1 MSREFIKYND
11 RLCRILKENG
21 ERSLIIDC
29 MATRL
34 PVWINNDAFDDLPE
48 TEIIASDVIKGI
60 LSIEEAELNP
70 AQTAVINK
78 RFTMIADILPVI
90 ENKAERAEQIKAAA
104 KRFGVSIVTIRTY
117 LCRYLVSQSRNGLVI
132 FYDGIKEKEDKQSE
146 HRELTKDQKNMRWAL
161 NKYYYNTKKN
171 SLNHAYI
178 NLLKE
183 KYLTEDGALLE
194 EHPSFYQFRYFY
206 RKTRNCQN
214 EIISRYGLNYFKKN
228 ERLCVGDGVRAFA
241 TGIGKGMLDSTI
253 CDLYLVNEAGEVIG
267 RPVLTACVDAYSGLC
282 MGYSLGWE
290 GGVYSLRTLMLCI
303 LADKKE
309 WCKKRGIMLD
319 NSDWSCNL
327 MPAELITD
335 KGSEYKSENFEQLT
349 ELGITI
355 TNLPPFRPELKGPV
369 EKFFDVV
376 QNYFKPYLKGKG
388 VIQPDFMERG
398 AVDYRKQ
405 ASLTIEQFEAILI
418 ECIIFYNAKRI
429 IEDFPYTEEML
440 QQKIK
445 PYSQDI
451 WKFGLTKEE
460 ANVLSVSAKKVIMTL
475 LPRTKAKFTRF
486 GLAVNGLHYR
496 NDDYKKEMLNGGTGV
511 AAYLPEDSNEV
522 FLIENGR
529 YVAFTLIE
537 QRFNN
542 KSLDEVQDIKEQQK
556 SLVMECRKDE
566 IKSKIDLAV
575 KIENL
580 LGIAKKQMGSS
591 NTDNPS
597 LKSIRQNRKKE
608 QERNHFDV
616 LKEAKHV

>member
-1 MSREFIKYND
+1 MNREFIKYNGK
-11 RLCRILKENG
+11 LHRIIKEDG

-29 MATRL
+29 KGTRL
-34 PVWINNDAFDDLPE
+34 PQWTDKKLMESLSE
-48 TEIIASDVIKGI
+48 TEIIDSDVIKGI
-60 LSIEEAELNP
+60 LAIAEAELETSH
-70 AQTAVINK
+70 TAIMNK
-78 RFTMIADILPVI
+78 RFTMIAAILPVI
-90 ENKAERAEQIKAAA
+90 ENKQKRIEQIKAAA
-104 KRFGVSIVTIRTY
+104 KRYGVSIVTIRTY
-117 LCRYLVSQSRNGLVI
+117 LCRYLVSQSKNGLVI
-132 FYDGIKEKEDKQSE
+132 FYDESKEEEAVNEVK
-146 HRELTKDQKNMRWAL
+146 ELTKDQKNMRWAL
-161 NKYYYNTKKN
+161 NKFYYNTKKN
-171 SLNHAYI
+171 SLNYAYI

-183 KYLTEDGALLE
+183 KYLDENGGLLE
-194 EHPSFYQFRYFY
+194 EHPSFYQFRYFF
-206 RKTRNCQN
+206 RKTRDCQN

-241 TGIGKGMLDSTI
+241 NGIGMGMLDSTI

-290 GGVYSLRTLMLCI
+290 GGIYSLRTLMLCI

-309 WCKKRGIMLD
+309 WCKKRGVVIEG
-319 NSDWSCNL
+319 NEWNCSY

-376 QNYFKPYLKGKG
+376 QNYFKPYLKGNG
-388 VIQPDFMERG
+388 VIQPDFRERG
-398 AVDYRKQ
+398 ATDYRKE
-405 ASLTIEQFEAILI
+405 ACLTIEQFEAILI
-418 ECIIFYNAKRI
+418 ECIIFYNSKRI

-440 QQKIK
+440 QQRIK

-451 WKFGLTKEE
+451 WNYGLTKEE
-460 ANVLSVSAKKVIMTL
+460 SNVLEISTEDVMMIL
-475 LPRTKAKFTRF
+475 LPRAKAKFTRF

-496 NDDYKKEMLNGGTGV
+496 NDDYKKEMLNGGTGIV
-511 AAYLPEDSNEV
+511 AYSPEDSGRV
-522 FLIENGR
+522 YLIEDGR
-529 YVAFTLIE
+529 YTVFTLIE
-537 QRFNN
+537 QRFSN

-556 SLVMECRKDE
+556 SLVMECRQDE

-591 NTDNPS
+591 ATDNPS
-597 LKSIRQNRKKE
+597 IKSIRQNRKKE

-616 LKEAKHV
+616 LEEAKHV

>member
-1 MSREFIKYND
+1 MNREFIKYNGK
-11 RLCRILKENG
+11 LHRIIKEDG

-29 MATRL
+29 KGTRL
-34 PVWINNDAFDDLPE
+34 PQWTDKKTMESLSE
-48 TEIIASDVIKGI
+48 TEIIDSDVIKGI
-60 LSIEEAELNP
+60 LAIAEAELEP
-70 AQTAVINK
+70 SQTVMMNK
-78 RFTMIADILPVI
+78 RFTMIAAILPVI
-90 ENKAERAEQIKAAA
+90 ENKQKRAEQMKTAAN
-104 KRFGVSIVTIRTY
+104 RYGVSIVTIRTY
-117 LCRYLVSQSRNGLVI
+117 LCRYLVSQSKNGLVI
-132 FYDGIKEKEDKQSE
+132 FYDESKEEEAVNEVK
-146 HRELTKDQKNMRWAL
+146 ELTKDQKNMRWAL
-161 NKYYYNTKKN
+161 NKFYYNTKKN
-171 SLNHAYI
+171 SLNYAYI

-183 KYLTEDGALLE
+183 KYLDENGELLE
-194 EHPSFYQFRYFY
+194 EHPSFYQFRYFF
-206 RKTRNCQN
+206 RKTRDCQN

-241 TGIGKGMLDSTI
+241 NGIGMGMLDSTI

-290 GGVYSLRTLMLCI
+290 GGIYSLRTLMLCI

-309 WCKKRGIMLD
+309 WCKKRGVVIEG
-319 NSDWSCNL
+319 NEWNCSY

-388 VIQPDFMERG
+388 VIQPDFRERG
-398 AVDYRKQ
+398 ATDYRKE
-405 ASLTIEQFEAILI
+405 ACLTIEQFEAILI
-418 ECIIFYNAKRI
+418 ECIIFYNSKRI

-440 QQKIK
+440 QQRIK

-451 WKFGLTKEE
+451 WNYGLTKEE
-460 ANVLSVSAKKVIMTL
+460 SNVLEIGTEDVMMIL
-475 LPRTKAKFTRF
+475 LPRAKAKFTRF
-486 GLAVNGLHYR
+486 GLSVNGLHYR
-496 NDDYKKEMLNGGTGV
+496 NDDYKKEMLNGGTGIV
-511 AAYLPEDSNEV
+511 AYSPEDSGRV
-522 FLIENGR
+522 YLIEDGR
-529 YVAFTLIE
+529 YTAFTLIE
-537 QRFNN
+537 QRFSN

-556 SLVMECRKDE
+556 SLVMECRQDE

-591 NTDNPS
+591 ATDNPS
-597 LKSIRQNRKKE
+597 IKSIRQNRKKE

-616 LKEAKHV
+616 LEEAKHV

>member
-1 MSREFIKYND
+1 MNREFIKYNGK
-11 RLCRILKENG
+11 LHRIIKEDG

-29 MATRL
+29 KGTRL
-34 PVWINNDAFDDLPE
+34 PQWTDKKFMESLSE
-48 TEIIASDVIKGI
+48 TEIIDSDVIKGI
-60 LSIEEAELNP
+60 LAIAEAELESS
-70 AQTAVINK
+70 QTTVMNK
-78 RFTMIADILPVI
+78 RFTMIAAILPVI
-90 ENKAERAEQIKAAA
+90 ENKQKRSEQMKAAA
-104 KRFGVSIVTIRTY
+104 KRYGVSIVTIRTY
-117 LCRYLVSQSRNGLVI
+117 LCRYLVSQSKNGLVI
-132 FYDGIKEKEDKQSE
+132 FYDESKEEEAVNEVK
-146 HRELTKDQKNMRWAL
+146 ELTKDQKNMRWAL
-161 NKYYYNTKKN
+161 NKFYYNTKKN
-171 SLNHAYI
+171 SLNYAYI

-183 KYLTEDGALLE
+183 KYLDENGGLLE
-194 EHPSFYQFRYFY
+194 EHPSFYQFRYFF
-206 RKTRNCQN
+206 RKTRDCQN

-241 TGIGKGMLDSTI
+241 TGIGMGMLDSTI

-290 GGVYSLRTLMLCI
+290 GGIYSLRTLMICI

-309 WCKKRGIMLD
+309 WCKKRGVVIEG
-319 NSDWSCNL
+319 NEWNCSY

-388 VIQPDFMERG
+388 VIQPDFRERG
-398 AVDYRKQ
+398 ATDYRKE
-405 ASLTIEQFEAILI
+405 ACLTIEQFEAILI
-418 ECIIFYNAKRI
+418 ECIIFYNSKRI

-440 QQKIK
+440 QQRIK

-451 WKFGLTKEE
+451 WNYGLTKEE
-460 ANVLSVSAKKVIMTL
+460 SNVLEIGTEDVMMIL
-475 LPRTKAKFTRF
+475 LPRAKAKFTRF

-496 NDDYKKEMLNGGTGV
+496 NDDYKKEMLNGGTGIV
-511 AAYLPEDSNEV
+511 AYSPEDSGRV
-522 FLIENGR
+522 YLIEDGR
-529 YVAFTLIE
+529 YTAFTLIE
-537 QRFNN
+537 QRFSN

-556 SLVMECRKDE
+556 SLVMECRQDE

-591 NTDNPS
+591 ATDNPS
-597 LKSIRQNRKKE
+597 IKSIRQNRKKE

-616 LKEAKHV
+616 LEEAKHV

>member
-1 MSREFIKYND
+1 MNREFIKYNGK
-11 RLCRILKENG
+11 LHRIIKEDG

-29 MATRL
+29 KGTRL
-34 PVWINNDAFDDLPE
+34 PQWTDKKTMESLSE
-48 TEIIASDVIKGI
+48 TEIIDSDVIKGI
-60 LSIEEAELNP
+60 LDIAEAELEP
-70 AQTAVINK
+70 SQTTVINK
-78 RFTMIADILPVI
+78 RFTMIAAILPVI
-90 ENKAERAEQIKAAA
+90 ENKAERIEHIKEAA
-104 KRFGVSIVTIRTY
+104 KRYGVSIVTIRTY
-117 LCRYLVSQSRNGLVI
+117 LCRYLVSQSKNGLVI
-132 FYDGIKEKEDKQSE
+132 FYDESKEEAVHEVK
-146 HRELTKDQKNMRWAL
+146 ELTKDQKNMRWAL
-161 NKYYYNTKKN
+161 NKFYYNTKKN

-183 KYLTEDGALLE
+183 KYLDENGVLLE
-194 EHPSFYQFRYFY
+194 EHPSFYQFRYFF
-206 RKTRNCQN
+206 RKTRDCQN

-241 TGIGKGMLDSTI
+241 TGIGMGMLDSTI

-290 GGVYSLRTLMLCI
+290 GGIYSLRTLMLCI

-309 WCKKRGIMLD
+309 WCKKRGVAIEG
-319 NSDWSCNL
+319 NEWNCSY

-388 VIQPDFMERG
+388 VIQPDFRERG
-398 AVDYRKQ
+398 ATDYRKE
-405 ASLTIEQFEAILI
+405 ACLTIEQFEAILI
-418 ECIIFYNAKRI
+418 ECIIFYNSKRI

-440 QQKIK
+440 QQRIK

-451 WKFGLTKEE
+451 WNYGLTKEE
-460 ANVLSVSAKKVIMTL
+460 SNVLEIGTEDVMMIL
-475 LPRTKAKFTRF
+475 LPRVKAKFTRF

-496 NDDYKKEMLNGGTGV
+496 NDDYKKEMLNGGTGIV
-511 AAYLPEDSNEV
+511 AYSPEDSGRV
-522 FLIENGR
+522 YLIDDGR
-529 YVAFTLIE
+529 YTAFTLIE
-537 QRFNN
+537 QRFSN

-556 SLVMECRKDE
+556 SLVMECREDE

-591 NTDNPS
+591 ATDNPS
-597 LKSIRQNRKKE
+597 IKSIRQNRKKE

-616 LKEAKHV
+616 LEEAKHV

>member
-1 MSREFIKYND
+1 MSREFIKYNGK
-11 RLCRILKENG
+11 LHRIIKEDG

-29 MATRL
+29 KGTRL
-34 PVWINNDAFDDLPE
+34 PQWTDKKLMESLSE
-48 TEIIASDVIKGI
+48 TEIIDSDVIKGI
-60 LSIEEAELNP
+60 LDIAEAELEP
-70 AQTAVINK
+70 SQTTVINK
-78 RFTMIADILPVI
+78 RFTMIAAILPVI
-90 ENKAERAEQIKAAA
+90 ENKAERIEHIKEAA
-104 KRFGVSIVTIRTY
+104 KRYGVSIVTIRTY
-117 LCRYLVSQSRNGLVI
+117 LCRYLVSQSKNGLVI
-132 FYDGIKEKEDKQSE
+132 FYDESKEEAVHEVK
-146 HRELTKDQKNMRWAL
+146 ELTKDQKNMRWAL
-161 NKYYYNTKKN
+161 NKFYYNTKKN

-183 KYLTEDGALLE
+183 KYLDENGVLLE
-194 EHPSFYQFRYFY
+194 ELPSFYQFRYFF
-206 RKTRNCQN
+206 RKTRDCQN

-241 TGIGKGMLDSTI
+241 TGIGMGMLDSTI

-290 GGVYSLRTLMLCI
+290 GGIYSLRTLMLCI

-309 WCKKRGIMLD
+309 WCMKKGVVIEG
-319 NSDWSCNL
+319 NEWNCSY

-388 VIQPDFMERG
+388 VIQPDFRERG
-398 AVDYRKQ
+398 ATDYRKE
-405 ASLTIEQFEAILI
+405 ACLTIEQFEAILI
-418 ECIIFYNAKRI
+418 ECIIFYNSKRI

-440 QQKIK
+440 QQRIK

-451 WKFGLTKEE
+451 WNYGLTKEE
-460 ANVLSVSAKKVIMTL
+460 SNVLKISTEDVMMIL
-475 LPRTKAKFTRF
+475 LPRAKAKFTRF

-496 NDDYKKEMLNGGTGV
+496 NDDYKKEMLNGGTGIV
-511 AAYLPEDSNEV
+511 AYSPEDSGRV
-522 FLIENGR
+522 YLIEDGR
-529 YVAFTLIE
+529 YTAFTLIE
-537 QRFNN
+537 RRFSN

-556 SLVMECRKDE
+556 SLVMECREDE

-591 NTDNPS
+591 ATDNPS
-597 LKSIRQNRKKE
+597 IKSIRQNRKKE

-616 LKEAKHV
+616 LEEAKHV

>member
-1 MSREFIKYND
+1 MNREFIKYNGK
-11 RLCRILKENG
+11 LHRIIKEDG

-29 MATRL
+29 KGTRL
-34 PVWINNDAFDDLPE
+34 PQWTDKKTMESLSE
-48 TEIIASDVIKGI
+48 TEIIDSDVIKGI
-60 LSIEEAELNP
+60 LAIAEAELETS
-70 AQTAVINK
+70 QTAIMNK
-78 RFTMIADILPVI
+78 RFTMIAAILPVI
-90 ENKAERAEQIKAAA
+90 ENKAERIEQIKTAA
-104 KRFGVSIVTIRTY
+104 KRYGVSIVTIRTY
-117 LCRYLVSQSRNGLVI
+117 LCRYLVSQSKNGLVI
-132 FYDGIKEKEDKQSE
+132 FYDESKEEAVHEVK
-146 HRELTKDQKNMRWAL
+146 ELTKDQKNMRWAL
-161 NKYYYNTKKN
+161 NKFYYNTKKN

-183 KYLTEDGALLE
+183 KYLDENGVLLE
-194 EHPSFYQFRYFY
+194 EHPSFYQFRYFF
-206 RKTRNCQN
+206 RKTRDCQN

-241 TGIGKGMLDSTI
+241 TGIGMGMLDSTI

-290 GGVYSLRTLMLCI
+290 GGIYSLRTLMLCI

-309 WCKKRGIMLD
+309 WCKRRGVVIEG
-319 NSDWSCNL
+319 NEWNCSY

-388 VIQPDFMERG
+388 VIQPDFRERG
-398 AVDYRKQ
+398 ATDYRKE
-405 ASLTIEQFEAILI
+405 ACLTIEQFEAILI
-418 ECIIFYNAKRI
+418 ECIIFYNSKRI

-440 QQKIK
+440 QQRIK

-451 WKFGLTKEE
+451 WIYGLTKEE
-460 ANVLSVSAKKVIMTL
+460 SNVLEIGTEDVMMIL
-475 LPRTKAKFTRF
+475 LPRVKAKFTRF

-496 NDDYKKEMLNGGTGV
+496 NDDYKKEMLNGGTGIV
-511 AAYLPEDSNEV
+511 AYSPEDSGRV
-522 FLIENGR
+522 YLIEDGR
-529 YVAFTLIE
+529 YTAFTLIE
-537 QRFNN
+537 QRFSN

-556 SLVMECRKDE
+556 SLVMECREDE

-591 NTDNPS
+591 ATDNPS
-597 LKSIRQNRKKE
+597 IKSIRQNRKKE

-616 LKEAKHV
+616 LEEAKHV

>member
-1 MSREFIKYND
+1 MNREFIKYNGK
-11 RLCRILKENG
+11 LHRIIKEDG

-29 MATRL
+29 KGTRL
-34 PVWINNDAFDDLPE
+34 PQWTDKKTMESLSE
-48 TEIIASDVIKGI
+48 TEIIDSDVIKGI
-60 LSIEEAELNP
+60 LAIAEAELETSH
-70 AQTAVINK
+70 TAIMNK
-78 RFTMIADILPVI
+78 RFTMIAAILPVI
-90 ENKAERAEQIKAAA
+90 ENKQKRIEQIKAAA
-104 KRFGVSIVTIRTY
+104 KRYGVSIVTIRTY
-117 LCRYLVSQSRNGLVI
+117 LCRYLVSQSKNGLVI
-132 FYDGIKEKEDKQSE
+132 FYDESKEEEAVNEVK
-146 HRELTKDQKNMRWAL
+146 ELTKDQKNMRWAL
-161 NKYYYNTKKN
+161 NKFYYNTKKN

-183 KYLTEDGALLE
+183 KYLDENGVLLE
-194 EHPSFYQFRYFY
+194 EHPSFYQFRYFF
-206 RKTRNCQN
+206 RKTRDCQN

-241 TGIGKGMLDSTI
+241 TGIGMGMLDSTI

-290 GGVYSLRTLMLCI
+290 GGIYSLRTLMLCI

-309 WCKKRGIMLD
+309 WCMKKGVVID
-319 NSDWSCNL
+319 GNEWNCSYV
-327 MPAELITD
+327 PAELITD

-388 VIQPDFMERG
+388 VIQPDFRERG
-398 AVDYRKQ
+398 ATDYRKE
-405 ASLTIEQFEAILI
+405 ACLTIEQFEAILI
-418 ECIIFYNAKRI
+418 ECIIFYNSKRI

-440 QQKIK
+440 QQRIK

-451 WKFGLTKEE
+451 WNYGLTKEE
-460 ANVLSVSAKKVIMTL
+460 SNVLEIGTEDVMMIL
-475 LPRTKAKFTRF
+475 LPRVRAKFTRF

-496 NDDYKKEMLNGGTGV
+496 NDDYKKEMLNGGTGIV
-511 AAYLPEDSNEV
+511 AYSPEDSGRV
-522 FLIENGR
+522 YLIEDGR
-529 YVAFTLIE
+529 YTAFTLIE
-537 QRFNN
+537 QRFSN

-556 SLVMECRKDE
+556 SLVMECREDE

-591 NTDNPS
+591 ATDNPS
-597 LKSIRQNRKKE
+597 IKSIRQNRKKE

-616 LKEAKHV
+616 LEEAKHV

>member
-1 MSREFIKYND
+1 MNREFIKYNGK
-11 RLCRILKENG
+11 LHRIIKEDG

-29 MATRL
+29 KGTRL
-34 PVWINNDAFDDLPE
+34 PQWTDKKLMESLSE
-48 TEIIASDVIKGI
+48 TEIIDSDVIKGI
-60 LSIEEAELNP
+60 LDIAEAELEP
-70 AQTAVINK
+70 SQTTVINK
-78 RFTMIADILPVI
+78 RFTMIAAILPVI
-90 ENKAERAEQIKAAA
+90 ENKAERIEHIKEAA
-104 KRFGVSIVTIRTY
+104 KRYGVSIVTIRTY
-117 LCRYLVSQSRNGLVI
+117 LCRYLVSQSKNGLVI
-132 FYDGIKEKEDKQSE
+132 FYDESKEEAVHEVK
-146 HRELTKDQKNMRWAL
+146 ELTKDQKNMRWAL
-161 NKYYYNTKKN
+161 NKFYYNTKKN

-178 NLLKE
+178 NLLKK
-183 KYLTEDGALLE
+183 KYLDENGVLLE
-194 EHPSFYQFRYFY
+194 EHPSFYQFRYFF
-206 RKTRNCQN
+206 RKTRDCQN

-241 TGIGKGMLDSTI
+241 TGIGMGMLDSTI

-290 GGVYSLRTLMLCI
+290 GGIYSLRTLMLCI

-309 WCKKRGIMLD
+309 WCMKKGVVIEG
-319 NSDWSCNL
+319 NEWNCSY

-388 VIQPDFMERG
+388 VIQPDFRERG
-398 AVDYRKQ
+398 ATDYRKE
-405 ASLTIEQFEAILI
+405 ACLTIEQFEAILI
-418 ECIIFYNAKRI
+418 ECIIFYNSKRI

-440 QQKIK
+440 QQRIK

-451 WKFGLTKEE
+451 WNYGLTKEE
-460 ANVLSVSAKKVIMTL
+460 SNVLEIGTEDVMMIL
-475 LPRTKAKFTRF
+475 LPRVKAKFTRF

-496 NDDYKKEMLNGGTGV
+496 NDDYKKEMLNGGTGIV
-511 AAYLPEDSNEV
+511 AYSPEDSGRV
-522 FLIENGR
+522 YLIEDGR
-529 YVAFTLIE
+529 YTAFTLIE
-537 QRFNN
+537 RRFSN

-556 SLVMECRKDE
+556 SLVMECREDE

-591 NTDNPS
+591 ATDNPS
-597 LKSIRQNRKKE
+597 IKSIRQNRKKE

-616 LKEAKHV
+616 LEEAKHV

>member
-1 MSREFIKYND
+1 MNREFIKYNGK
-11 RLCRILKENG
+11 LHRIIKEDG

-29 MATRL
+29 KGTRL
-34 PVWINNDAFDDLPE
+34 PQWTDKKLMESLSE
-48 TEIIASDVIKGI
+48 TEIIGSDVIKGI
-60 LSIEEAELNP
+60 LAIAEAELELS
-70 AQTAVINK
+70 QTTVMNK
-78 RFTMIADILPVI
+78 RFTMIAAILPVI
-90 ENKAERAEQIKAAA
+90 ENKQKRAEQMKAAA
-104 KRFGVSIVTIRTY
+104 KRYGVSIVTIRTY
-117 LCRYLVSQSRNGLVI
+117 LCRYLVSQSKNGLVI
-132 FYDGIKEKEDKQSE
+132 FYDESKEEETVNEVKEF
-146 HRELTKDQKNMRWAL
+146 TKDQKNMRWAL
-161 NKYYYNTKKN
+161 NKFYYNTKKN
-171 SLNHAYI
+171 SLNYAYI

-183 KYLTEDGALLE
+183 KYLDENGGLLE
-194 EHPSFYQFRYFY
+194 EHPSFYQFRYFF
-206 RKTRNCQN
+206 RKTRDCQN

-241 TGIGKGMLDSTI
+241 NGIGMGMLDSTI

-290 GGVYSLRTLMLCI
+290 GGIYSLRTLMLCI

-309 WCKKRGIMLD
+309 WCKKRGVVIEG
-319 NSDWSCNL
+319 NEWNCSY

-388 VIQPDFMERG
+388 VIQPDFRERG
-398 AVDYRKQ
+398 ATDYRKE
-405 ASLTIEQFEAILI
+405 ACLTIEQFEAILI
-418 ECIIFYNAKRI
+418 ECIIFYNSKRI

-440 QQKIK
+440 QQRIK

-451 WKFGLTKEE
+451 WNYGLTKEE
-460 ANVLSVSAKKVIMTL
+460 SNVLEIGTEDVMMIL
-475 LPRTKAKFTRF
+475 LPRAKAKFTRF

-496 NDDYKKEMLNGGTGV
+496 NDDYKKEMLNGGTGIV
-511 AAYLPEDSNEV
+511 AYSPEDSGRV
-522 FLIENGR
+522 YLIEDGR
-529 YVAFTLIE
+529 YTAFTLIE
-537 QRFNN
+537 QRFSN

-556 SLVMECRKDE
+556 SLVMECREDE

-591 NTDNPS
+591 ATDNPS
-597 LKSIRQNRKKE
+597 IKSIRQNRKKE

-616 LKEAKHV
+616 LEEAKHV

>member
-1 MSREFIKYND
+1 MNREFIKYNGK
-11 RLCRILKENG
+11 LHRIIKEDG

-29 MATRL
+29 KGTRL
-34 PVWINNDAFDDLPE
+34 PQWTDKKTMESLSE
-48 TEIIASDVIKGI
+48 TEIIDSDVIKGI
-60 LSIEEAELNP
+60 LAIAEAELETS
-70 AQTAVINK
+70 QTAIMNK
-78 RFTMIADILPVI
+78 RFTMIAAILPVI
-90 ENKAERAEQIKAAA
+90 ENKAERIEQIKAAA
-104 KRFGVSIVTIRTY
+104 KRYGVSIVTIRTY
-117 LCRYLVSQSRNGLVI
+117 LCRYLVSQSKNGLVI
-132 FYDGIKEKEDKQSE
+132 FYDESKEEEAVNEVK
-146 HRELTKDQKNMRWAL
+146 ELTKDQKNMRWAL
-161 NKYYYNTKKN
+161 NKFYYNTKKN

-183 KYLTEDGALLE
+183 KYLDENGVLLE
-194 EHPSFYQFRYFY
+194 EHPSFYQFRYFF
-206 RKTRNCQN
+206 RKTRDCQN

-241 TGIGKGMLDSTI
+241 NGIGMGMLDSTI

-290 GGVYSLRTLMLCI
+290 GGIYSLRTLILCI

-309 WCKKRGIMLD
+309 WCKKRGVVIEG
-319 NSDWSCNL
+319 NEWNCSY

-388 VIQPDFMERG
+388 VIKPDFRERG
-398 AVDYRKQ
+398 ATDYRKE
-405 ASLTIEQFEAILI
+405 ACLTIEQFEAILI
-418 ECIIFYNAKRI
+418 ECIIFYNSKRI

-440 QQKIK
+440 QQRIK

-451 WKFGLTKEE
+451 WNYGLTKEE
-460 ANVLSVSAKKVIMTL
+460 SNVLKISTEDVMMIL
-475 LPRTKAKFTRF
+475 LPRAKAKFTRF
-486 GLAVNGLHYR
+486 GLSVNGLHYR
-496 NDDYKKEMLNGGTGV
+496 NDDYKKEMLNGGTGIV
-511 AAYLPEDSNEV
+511 AYSPEDSGRV
-522 FLIENGR
+522 YLIEDGR
-529 YVAFTLIE
+529 YTAFTLIE
-537 QRFNN
+537 QRFSN

-556 SLVMECRKDE
+556 SLVMECREDE

-591 NTDNPS
+591 ATDNPCI
-597 LKSIRQNRKKE
+597 KSIRQNRKKE

>member
-1 MSREFIKYND
+1 MNREFIKYNGK
-11 RLCRILKENG
+11 LHRIIKEDG

-29 MATRL
+29 KGTRL
-34 PVWINNDAFDDLPE
+34 PQWTDKKLMESLSE
-48 TEIIASDVIKGI
+48 TEIIDSDVIKGI
-60 LSIEEAELNP
+60 LDIAEAELEP
-70 AQTAVINK
+70 SQTTVINK
-78 RFTMIADILPVI
+78 RFTMIAAILPVI
-90 ENKAERAEQIKAAA
+90 ENKAERIEHIKEAA
-104 KRFGVSIVTIRTY
+104 KRYGVSIVTIRTY
-117 LCRYLVSQSRNGLVI
+117 LCRYLVSQSKNGLVI
-132 FYDGIKEKEDKQSE
+132 FYDESKEEAVHEVK
-146 HRELTKDQKNMRWAL
+146 ELTKDQKNMRWAL
-161 NKYYYNTKKN
+161 NKFYYNTKKN

-183 KYLTEDGALLE
+183 KYLDENGVLLE
-194 EHPSFYQFRYFY
+194 EHPSFYQFRYFF
-206 RKTRNCQN
+206 RKTRDCQN

-241 TGIGKGMLDSTI
+241 TGIGMGMLDSTI

-290 GGVYSLRTLMLCI
+290 GGIYSLRTLMLCI

-309 WCKKRGIMLD
+309 WCKKRGVVIEG
-319 NSDWSCNL
+319 NEWNCSY

-388 VIQPDFMERG
+388 VIQPDFRERG
-398 AVDYRKQ
+398 ATDYRKE
-405 ASLTIEQFEAILI
+405 ACLTIEQFEAILI
-418 ECIIFYNAKRI
+418 ECIIFYNSKRI

-440 QQKIK
+440 QQRIK

-451 WKFGLTKEE
+451 WNYGLTKEE
-460 ANVLSVSAKKVIMTL
+460 SNVLEIGTEDVMMIL
-475 LPRTKAKFTRF
+475 LPRVKAKFTRF

-496 NDDYKKEMLNGGTGV
+496 NDDYKKEMLNGGIGIV
-511 AAYLPEDSNEV
+511 AYSPEDSGRV
-522 FLIENGR
+522 YLIEDGR
-529 YVAFTLIE
+529 YTAFTLIE
-537 QRFNN
+537 QRFSN

-556 SLVMECRKDE
+556 SLVMECREDE

-591 NTDNPS
+591 ATDNPS
-597 LKSIRQNRKKE
+597 IKSIRQNRKKE

-616 LKEAKHV
+616 LEEAKHV

>member
-1 MSREFIKYND
+1 MNREFIKYNGK
-11 RLCRILKENG
+11 LHRIIKEDG

-29 MATRL
+29 KGTRL
-34 PVWINNDAFDDLPE
+34 PQWTDKKTMESLSE
-48 TEIIASDVIKGI
+48 TEIIDSDVIKGI
-60 LSIEEAELNP
+60 LAIAEAELETS
-70 AQTAVINK
+70 QTAIMNK
-78 RFTMIADILPVI
+78 RFTMIAAILPVI
-90 ENKAERAEQIKAAA
+90 ENKAERIEQIKAAA
-104 KRFGVSIVTIRTY
+104 KRYGVSIVTIRTY
-117 LCRYLVSQSRNGLVI
+117 LCRYLVSQSKNGLVI
-132 FYDGIKEKEDKQSE
+132 FYDESKEEAVHEVK
-146 HRELTKDQKNMRWAL
+146 ELTKDQKNMRWAL
-161 NKYYYNTKKN
+161 NKFYYNTKKN

-183 KYLTEDGALLE
+183 KYLDENGVLLE
-194 EHPSFYQFRYFY
+194 EHPSFYQFRYFF
-206 RKTRNCQN
+206 RKTRDCQN

-241 TGIGKGMLDSTI
+241 TGIGMGMLDSTI

-290 GGVYSLRTLMLCI
+290 GGIYSLRTLMLCI

-309 WCKKRGIMLD
+309 WCMKKGVLID
-319 NSDWSCNL
+319 GNEWNCSY

-388 VIQPDFMERG
+388 VIQPDFRERG
-398 AVDYRKQ
+398 ATDYRKE
-405 ASLTIEQFEAILI
+405 ACLTIEQFEAILI
-418 ECIIFYNAKRI
+418 ECIIFYNSKRI

-440 QQKIK
+440 QQRIK

-451 WKFGLTKEE
+451 WNYGLTKEE
-460 ANVLSVSAKKVIMTL
+460 SNVLEIGTEDVMMIL
-475 LPRTKAKFTRF
+475 LPRVKAKFTRF

-496 NDDYKKEMLNGGTGV
+496 NDDYKKEMLNGGIGIV
-511 AAYLPEDSNEV
+511 AYSPEDSGRV
-522 FLIENGR
+522 YLIEDGR
-529 YVAFTLIE
+529 YTAFTLIE
-537 QRFNN
+537 QRFSN

-556 SLVMECRKDE
+556 SLVMECREDE

-591 NTDNPS
+591 ATDNPS
-597 LKSIRQNRKKE
+597 IKSIRQNRKKE

-616 LKEAKHV
+616 LEEAKHV

>member
-1 MSREFIKYND
+1 MNREFIKYNGKFH
-11 RLCRILKENG
+11 RIIKEDG

-29 MATRL
+29 KGTRL
-34 PVWINNDAFDDLPE
+34 PQWTDKKLMESLSE
-48 TEIIASDVIKGI
+48 TEIIDSDVIKGI
-60 LSIEEAELNP
+60 LAIAEAELESS
-70 AQTAVINK
+70 QTVMMNK
-78 RFTMIADILPVI
+78 RFTMIAAILPVI
-90 ENKAERAEQIKAAA
+90 ENKQKRAEQMKEAT
-104 KRFGVSIVTIRTY
+104 KRYGVSIVTIRTY
-117 LCRYLVSQSRNGLVI
+117 LCRYLVSQSKNGLVI
-132 FYDGIKEKEDKQSE
+132 FYDESKEEETVHEVK
-146 HRELTKDQKNMRWAL
+146 ELTKDQKNMRWAL
-161 NKYYYNTKKN
+161 NKFYYNTKKN
-171 SLNHAYI
+171 SLNYAYI

-183 KYLTEDGALLE
+183 KYLDENGGLLE
-194 EHPSFYQFRYFY
+194 EHPSFYQFRYFF
-206 RKTRNCQN
+206 RKTRDCQN

-241 TGIGKGMLDSTI
+241 NGIGMGMLDSTI

-290 GGVYSLRTLMLCI
+290 GGIYSLRTLMLCI

-309 WCKKRGIMLD
+309 WCKKRGVVIEG
-319 NSDWSCNL
+319 NEWNGSY

-388 VIQPDFMERG
+388 VIQPDFRERG
-398 AVDYRKQ
+398 ATDYRKE
-405 ASLTIEQFEAILI
+405 ACLTIEQFEAILI
-418 ECIIFYNAKRI
+418 ECIIFYNSKRI

-440 QQKIK
+440 QQRIK

-451 WKFGLTKEE
+451 WNYGLTKEE
-460 ANVLSVSAKKVIMTL
+460 SNVLKISTEDVMMIL
-475 LPRTKAKFTRF
+475 LPRAKAKFTRF

-496 NDDYKKEMLNGGTGV
+496 NDDYKKEMLNGGTGIV
-511 AAYLPEDSNEV
+511 AYSPEDSGRV
-522 FLIENGR
+522 YLIEDGR
-529 YVAFTLIE
+529 YTAFTLIE
-537 QRFNN
+537 QRFSN

-556 SLVMECRKDE
+556 SLVMECREDE

-591 NTDNPS
+591 ATDNPS
-597 LKSIRQNRKKE
+597 IKSIRQNRKKE

-616 LKEAKHV
+616 LEEAKHV

>member
-1 MSREFIKYND
+1 MSREFIKYNGK
-11 RLCRILKENG
+11 LHRIIKEDG

-29 MATRL
+29 KGTRL
-34 PVWINNDAFDDLPE
+34 PQWTDKKLMESLSE
-48 TEIIASDVIKGI
+48 TEIIDSDVIKGI
-60 LSIEEAELNP
+60 LAIAEAELEP
-70 AQTAVINK
+70 SQTTVMNK
-78 RFTMIADILPVI
+78 RFTMIAAILPVI
-90 ENKAERAEQIKAAA
+90 ENKAERIEHIKEAA
-104 KRFGVSIVTIRTY
+104 KRYGVSIVTIRTY
-117 LCRYLVSQSRNGLVI
+117 LCRYLVSQSKNGLVI
-132 FYDGIKEKEDKQSE
+132 FYDESKEEEAVHEVK
-146 HRELTKDQKNMRWAL
+146 ELTKDQKNMRWAL
-161 NKYYYNTKKN
+161 NKFYYNTKKN
-171 SLNHAYI
+171 SLNYAYI

-183 KYLTEDGALLE
+183 KYLDENGGLLE
-194 EHPSFYQFRYFY
+194 EHPSFYQFRYFF
-206 RKTRNCQN
+206 RKTRDCQN

-241 TGIGKGMLDSTI
+241 NGIGMGMLDSTI

-290 GGVYSLRTLMLCI
+290 GGIYSLRTLMLCI

-309 WCKKRGIMLD
+309 WCMKKGVVIEG
-319 NSDWSCNL
+319 NEWNCSY

-388 VIQPDFMERG
+388 VIQPDFRERG
-398 AVDYRKQ
+398 ATDYRKE
-405 ASLTIEQFEAILI
+405 ACLTIEQFEAILI
-418 ECIIFYNAKRI
+418 ECIIFYNSKRI

-440 QQKIK
+440 QQRIK

-451 WKFGLTKEE
+451 WIYGLTKEE
-460 ANVLSVSAKKVIMTL
+460 SNVLEIGTEDVMMIL
-475 LPRTKAKFTRF
+475 LPRVKAKFTRF

-496 NDDYKKEMLNGGTGV
+496 NDDYKKEMLNGGTGIV
-511 AAYLPEDSNEV
+511 AYSPEDSGRV
-522 FLIENGR
+522 YLIEDGR
-529 YVAFTLIE
+529 YTAFTLIE
-537 QRFNN
+537 QRFSN

-556 SLVMECRKDE
+556 SLVMECREDE

-591 NTDNPS
+591 ATDNPS
-597 LKSIRQNRKKE
+597 IKSIRQNRKKE

-616 LKEAKHV
+616 LEEAKHV

>member
-1 MSREFIKYND
+1 MNREFIKYNGK
-11 RLCRILKENG
+11 LHRIIKEDG

-29 MATRL
+29 KGTRL
-34 PVWINNDAFDDLPE
+34 PQWTDKKLMESLSE
-48 TEIIASDVIKGI
+48 TEIIDSDVIKGI
-60 LSIEEAELNP
+60 LAIAEAELEP
-70 AQTAVINK
+70 SQTTVMNK
-78 RFTMIADILPVI
+78 RFTMIAAILPVI
-90 ENKAERAEQIKAAA
+90 ENKAERIEHIKEAA
-104 KRFGVSIVTIRTY
+104 KRYGVSIVTIRTY
-117 LCRYLVSQSRNGLVI
+117 LCRYLVSQSKNGLVI
-132 FYDGIKEKEDKQSE
+132 FYDESKEEEAVHEVK
-146 HRELTKDQKNMRWAL
+146 ELTKDQKNMRWAL
-161 NKYYYNTKKN
+161 NKFYYNTKKN
-171 SLNHAYI
+171 SLNYAYI

-183 KYLTEDGALLE
+183 KYLDENGGLLE
-194 EHPSFYQFRYFY
+194 EHPSFYQFRYFF
-206 RKTRNCQN
+206 RKTRDCQN

-241 TGIGKGMLDSTI
+241 NGIGMGMLDSTI

-290 GGVYSLRTLMLCI
+290 GGIYSLRTLILCI

-309 WCKKRGIMLD
+309 WCKKRGVVIEG
-319 NSDWSCNL
+319 NEWNCSY

-388 VIQPDFMERG
+388 VIQPDFRERG
-398 AVDYRKQ
+398 ATDYRKE
-405 ASLTIEQFEAILI
+405 ACLTIEQFEAILI
-418 ECIIFYNAKRI
+418 ECIIFYNSKRI

-440 QQKIK
+440 QQRIK

-451 WKFGLTKEE
+451 WNYGLTKEE
-460 ANVLSVSAKKVIMTL
+460 SNVLKISTEDVMMIL
-475 LPRTKAKFTRF
+475 LPRAKAKFTRF

-496 NDDYKKEMLNGGTGV
+496 NDDYKKEMLNGGTGIV
-511 AAYLPEDSNEV
+511 AYSPEDSGRV
-522 FLIENGR
+522 YLIEDGR
-529 YVAFTLIE
+529 YTAFTLIE
-537 QRFNN
+537 RRFSN

-556 SLVMECRKDE
+556 SLVMECREDE

-591 NTDNPS
+591 ATDNPS
-597 LKSIRQNRKKE
+597 IKSIRQNRKKE

-616 LKEAKHV
+616 LEEAKHV

>member
-1 MSREFIKYND
+1 MSREFIKYNGK
-11 RLCRILKENG
+11 LHRIIKEDG

-29 MATRL
+29 KGTRL
-34 PVWINNDAFDDLPE
+34 PQWTDKKTMESLSE
-48 TEIIASDVIKGI
+48 TEIIDSDVIKGI
-60 LSIEEAELNP
+60 LAIAEAELEP
-70 AQTAVINK
+70 SQTTVMNK
-78 RFTMIADILPVI
+78 RFTMIAAILPVI
-90 ENKAERAEQIKAAA
+90 ENKAERIEHIKEAA
-104 KRFGVSIVTIRTY
+104 KRYGVSIVTIRTY
-117 LCRYLVSQSRNGLVI
+117 LCRYLVSQSKNGLVI
-132 FYDGIKEKEDKQSE
+132 FYDESKEEAVHEVK
-146 HRELTKDQKNMRWAL
+146 ELTKDQKNMRWAL
-161 NKYYYNTKKN
+161 NKFYYNTKKN

-183 KYLTEDGALLE
+183 KYLDENGVLLE
-194 EHPSFYQFRYFY
+194 EHPSFYQFRYFF
-206 RKTRNCQN
+206 RKTRDCQN

-241 TGIGKGMLDSTI
+241 TGIGMGMLDSTI

-290 GGVYSLRTLMLCI
+290 GGIYSLRTLMLCI

-309 WCKKRGIMLD
+309 WCMKKGVVIEG
-319 NSDWSCNL
+319 NEWNCSY

-388 VIQPDFMERG
+388 VIQPDFRERG
-398 AVDYRKQ
+398 ATDYRKE
-405 ASLTIEQFEAILI
+405 ACLTIEQFEAILI
-418 ECIIFYNAKRI
+418 ECIIFYNSKRI

-440 QQKIK
+440 QQRIK

-451 WKFGLTKEE
+451 WIYGLTKEE
-460 ANVLSVSAKKVIMTL
+460 SNVLEIGTEDVMMIL
-475 LPRTKAKFTRF
+475 LPRVKAKFTRF

-496 NDDYKKEMLNGGTGV
+496 NDDYKKEMLNGGTGIV
-511 AAYLPEDSNEV
+511 AYSPEDSGRV
-522 FLIENGR
+522 YLIEDGR
-529 YVAFTLIE
+529 YTAFTLIE
-537 QRFNN
+537 RRFSN

-556 SLVMECRKDE
+556 SLVMECREDE

-591 NTDNPS
+591 ATDNPS
-597 LKSIRQNRKKE
+597 IKSIRQNRKKE

-616 LKEAKHV
+616 LEEAKHV

>member
-1 MSREFIKYND
+1 MNREFIKYNGK
-11 RLCRILKENG
+11 LHRIIKEYG

-29 MATRL
+29 KGTRL
-34 PVWINNDAFDDLPE
+34 PQWTDKKLMESLSE
-48 TEIIASDVIKGI
+48 TEIIDSDVIKGI
-60 LSIEEAELNP
+60 LAIAKAELEP
-70 AQTAVINK
+70 SQTTVMNK
-78 RFTMIADILPVI
+78 RFTMIAAILPVI
-90 ENKAERAEQIKAAA
+90 ENKQKRAEQMKAAA
-104 KRFGVSIVTIRTY
+104 KRYGVSIVTIRTY
-117 LCRYLVSQSRNGLVI
+117 LCRYLVSQSKNGLVI
-132 FYDGIKEKEDKQSE
+132 FYDESKEEEAVNEVK
-146 HRELTKDQKNMRWAL
+146 ELTKDQKNMRWAL
-161 NKYYYNTKKN
+161 NKFYYNTKKN
-171 SLNHAYI
+171 SLNYAYI

-183 KYLTEDGALLE
+183 KYLDENGGLLE
-194 EHPSFYQFRYFY
+194 EHPSFYQFRYFF
-206 RKTRNCQN
+206 RKTRDCQN

-241 TGIGKGMLDSTI
+241 NGIGMGMLDSTI

-290 GGVYSLRTLMLCI
+290 GGIYSLRTLMLCI
-303 LADKKE
+303 VADKKE
-309 WCKKRGIMLD
+309 WCKKRGVVIEG
-319 NSDWSCNL
+319 NEWNCSY

-388 VIQPDFMERG
+388 VIQPDFRERG
-398 AVDYRKQ
+398 ATDYRKE
-405 ASLTIEQFEAILI
+405 ACLTIEQFEAILI
-418 ECIIFYNAKRI
+418 ECIIFYNSKRI

-440 QQKIK
+440 QQRIK

-451 WKFGLTKEE
+451 WNYGLAKEE
-460 ANVLSVSAKKVIMTL
+460 SNVLEIGTEDVMMIL
-475 LPRTKAKFTRF
+475 LPRAKAKFTRF

-496 NDDYKKEMLNGGTGV
+496 NDDYKKEMLNGGTGIV
-511 AAYLPEDSNEV
+511 AYSPEDSGRV
-522 FLIENGR
+522 YLIEDGR
-529 YVAFTLIE
+529 YTVFTLIE
-537 QRFNN
+537 QRFSN

-556 SLVMECRKDE
+556 SLVMECRQDE

-591 NTDNPS
+591 ATDNPS
-597 LKSIRQNRKKE
+597 IKSIRQNRKKE

-616 LKEAKHV
+616 LEEAKHV

>member
-1 MSREFIKYND
+1 MNREFIKYNGK
-11 RLCRILKENG
+11 LHRIIKEDG

-29 MATRL
+29 KGTRL
-34 PVWINNDAFDDLPE
+34 PQWTDKKLMESLSE
-48 TEIIASDVIKGI
+48 TEIIDSDVIKGI
-60 LSIEEAELNP
+60 LDIAEAELEP
-70 AQTAVINK
+70 SQTTVINK
-78 RFTMIADILPVI
+78 RFTMIAAILPVI
-90 ENKAERAEQIKAAA
+90 ENKAERIEHIKEAA
-104 KRFGVSIVTIRTY
+104 KRYGVSIVTIRTY
-117 LCRYLVSQSRNGLVI
+117 LCRYLVSQSKNGLVI
-132 FYDGIKEKEDKQSE
+132 FYDESKEEAVHEVK
-146 HRELTKDQKNMRWAL
+146 ELTKDQKNMRWAL
-161 NKYYYNTKKN
+161 NKFYYNTKKN

-183 KYLTEDGALLE
+183 KYLDENGVLLE
-194 EHPSFYQFRYFY
+194 EHPSFYQFRYFF
-206 RKTRNCQN
+206 RKTRDCQN

-241 TGIGKGMLDSTI
+241 TGIGMGMLDSTI

-290 GGVYSLRTLMLCI
+290 GGIYSLRTLMLCI

-309 WCKKRGIMLD
+309 WCKKRGVAIEG
-319 NSDWSCNL
+319 NEWNCSY

-388 VIQPDFMERG
+388 VIQPDFRERG
-398 AVDYRKQ
+398 ATDYRKE
-405 ASLTIEQFEAILI
+405 ACLTIEQFEAILI
-418 ECIIFYNAKRI
+418 ECIIFYNSKRI

-440 QQKIK
+440 QQRIK

-451 WKFGLTKEE
+451 WIYGLTKEE
-460 ANVLSVSAKKVIMTL
+460 SNVLEIGTEDVMMIL
-475 LPRTKAKFTRF
+475 LPRVKAKFTRF

-496 NDDYKKEMLNGGTGV
+496 NDDYKKEMLNGGTGIV
-511 AAYLPEDSNEV
+511 AYSPEDSGRV
-522 FLIENGR
+522 YLIEDGR
-529 YVAFTLIE
+529 YTAFTLIE
-537 QRFNN
+537 QRFSN

-556 SLVMECRKDE
+556 SLVMECREDE

-591 NTDNPS
+591 ATDNPS
-597 LKSIRQNRKKE
+597 IKSIRQNRKKE

-616 LKEAKHV
+616 LEEAKHV

>member
-1 MSREFIKYND
+1 MNREFIKYNGK
-11 RLCRILKENG
+11 LHRIIKEDG

-29 MATRL
+29 KGTRL
-34 PVWINNDAFDDLPE
+34 PQWTDKKTMESLSE
-48 TEIIASDVIKGI
+48 TEIIDSDVIKGI
-60 LSIEEAELNP
+60 LAIAEAELETS
-70 AQTAVINK
+70 QTAIMNK
-78 RFTMIADILPVI
+78 RFTMIAAILPVI
-90 ENKAERAEQIKAAA
+90 ENKAERIEQIKTAA
-104 KRFGVSIVTIRTY
+104 KRYGVSIVTIRTY
-117 LCRYLVSQSRNGLVI
+117 LCRYLVSQSKNGLVI
-132 FYDGIKEKEDKQSE
+132 FYDESKEEAVHEVK
-146 HRELTKDQKNMRWAL
+146 ELTKDQKNMRWAL
-161 NKYYYNTKKN
+161 NKFYYNTKKN

-183 KYLTEDGALLE
+183 KYLDENGVLLE
-194 EHPSFYQFRYFY
+194 EHPSFYQFRYFL
-206 RKTRNCQN
+206 RKTRDCQN

-241 TGIGKGMLDSTI
+241 TGIGIGMLDSTI

-290 GGVYSLRTLMLCI
+290 GGIYSLRTLMLCI

-309 WCKKRGIMLD
+309 WCKKRGVVIEG
-319 NSDWSCNL
+319 NEWNCSY

-388 VIQPDFMERG
+388 VIQPDFRERG
-398 AVDYRKQ
+398 ATDYRKE
-405 ASLTIEQFEAILI
+405 ACLTIEQFEAILI
-418 ECIIFYNAKRI
+418 ECIIFYNSKRI

-440 QQKIK
+440 QQRIK

-451 WKFGLTKEE
+451 WNYGLTKEE
-460 ANVLSVSAKKVIMTL
+460 SNVLEIGTEDVMMIL
-475 LPRTKAKFTRF
+475 LPRAKAKFTRF

-496 NDDYKKEMLNGGTGV
+496 NDDYKKEMLNGGTGFV
-511 AAYLPEDSNEV
+511 AYSPEDSGRV
-522 FLIENGR
+522 YLIEDGR
-529 YVAFTLIE
+529 YTAFTLIE
-537 QRFNN
+537 QRFSN

-556 SLVMECRKDE
+556 SLVMECREDE

-591 NTDNPS
+591 ATDNPS
-597 LKSIRQNRKKE
+597 IKSIRQNRKKE

-616 LKEAKHV
+616 LEEAKHV

>member
-1 MSREFIKYND
+1 MNREFIKYNGKFH
-11 RLCRILKENG
+11 RIIKEDG

-29 MATRL
+29 KGTRL
-34 PVWINNDAFDDLPE
+34 PQWTDKKIMESLSE
-48 TEIIASDVIKGI
+48 TEIIDSDVIKGI
-60 LSIEEAELNP
+60 LAIAEAELESS
-70 AQTAVINK
+70 QTVMMNK
-78 RFTMIADILPVI
+78 RFTMIAAILPVI
-90 ENKAERAEQIKAAA
+90 ENKQKRAEQMKEAT
-104 KRFGVSIVTIRTY
+104 KRYGVSIVTIRTY
-117 LCRYLVSQSRNGLVI
+117 LCRYLVSQSKNGLVI
-132 FYDGIKEKEDKQSE
+132 FYDESKEEETVHEVK
-146 HRELTKDQKNMRWAL
+146 ELTKDQKNMRWAL
-161 NKYYYNTKKN
+161 NKFYYNTKKN
-171 SLNHAYI
+171 SLNYAYI

-183 KYLTEDGALLE
+183 KYLDENGVLLE
-194 EHPSFYQFRYFY
+194 EHPSFYQFRYFF
-206 RKTRNCQN
+206 RKTRDCQN

-241 TGIGKGMLDSTI
+241 TGIGMGMLDSTI

-290 GGVYSLRTLMLCI
+290 GGIYSLRTLMLCI

-309 WCKKRGIMLD
+309 WCKKRGVVIEG
-319 NSDWSCNL
+319 NEWNGSY

-388 VIQPDFMERG
+388 VIQPDFRERG
-398 AVDYRKQ
+398 ATDYRKE
-405 ASLTIEQFEAILI
+405 ACLTIEQFEAILI
-418 ECIIFYNAKRI
+418 ECIIFYNSKRI

-440 QQKIK
+440 QQRIK

-451 WKFGLTKEE
+451 WNYGLTKEE
-460 ANVLSVSAKKVIMTL
+460 SNVLEIGTEDVMMIL
-475 LPRTKAKFTRF
+475 LPRAKAKFTRF

-496 NDDYKKEMLNGGTGV
+496 NDDYKKEMLNGGTGIV
-511 AAYLPEDSNEV
+511 AYSPEDSGRV
-522 FLIENGR
+522 YLIEDGR
-529 YVAFTLIE
+529 YTAFTLIE
-537 QRFNN
+537 QRFSN

-556 SLVMECRKDE
+556 SLVMECREDE

-591 NTDNPS
+591 ATDNPS
-597 LKSIRQNRKKE
+597 IKSIRQNRKKE

-616 LKEAKHV
+616 LEEAKHV

>member
-1 MSREFIKYND
+1 MNREFIKYNGK
-11 RLCRILKENG
+11 LHRIIKEDG

-29 MATRL
+29 KGTRL
-34 PVWINNDAFDDLPE
+34 PQWTDKKTMESLSE
-48 TEIIASDVIKGI
+48 TEIIDSDVIKGI
-60 LSIEEAELNP
+60 LAIAEAELETS
-70 AQTAVINK
+70 QTAIMNK
-78 RFTMIADILPVI
+78 RFTMIAAILPVI
-90 ENKAERAEQIKAAA
+90 ENKAERIEQIKAAA
-104 KRFGVSIVTIRTY
+104 KRYGVSIVTIRTY
-117 LCRYLVSQSRNGLVI
+117 LCRYLVSQSKNGLVI
-132 FYDGIKEKEDKQSE
+132 FYDESKEEEAVNEVK
-146 HRELTKDQKNMRWAL
+146 ELTKDQKNMRWAL
-161 NKYYYNTKKN
+161 NKFYYNTKKN
-171 SLNHAYI
+171 SLNYAYI

-183 KYLTEDGALLE
+183 KYLDENGGLLE
-194 EHPSFYQFRYFY
+194 EHPSFYQFRYFF
-206 RKTRNCQN
+206 RKTRDCQN

-241 TGIGKGMLDSTI
+241 NGIGMGMLDSTI

-290 GGVYSLRTLMLCI
+290 GGIYSLRTLMLCI

-309 WCKKRGIMLD
+309 WCKKRGVVIEG
-319 NSDWSCNL
+319 NEWNCSY

-388 VIQPDFMERG
+388 VIQPDFRERG
-398 AVDYRKQ
+398 ATDYRKE
-405 ASLTIEQFEAILI
+405 ACLTIEQFEAILI
-418 ECIIFYNAKRI
+418 ECIIFYNSKRI

-440 QQKIK
+440 QQRIK

-451 WKFGLTKEE
+451 WNYGLTKEE
-460 ANVLSVSAKKVIMTL
+460 SNVLEIGTEDVMMIL
-475 LPRTKAKFTRF
+475 LPRIRAKFTRF

-496 NDDYKKEMLNGGTGV
+496 NDDYKKEMLNGGTGIV
-511 AAYLPEDSNEV
+511 AYSPEDSGRV
-522 FLIENGR
+522 YLIEDGR
-529 YVAFTLIE
+529 YTAFTLIE
-537 QRFNN
+537 QRFSN

-556 SLVMECRKDE
+556 SLVMECREDE

-591 NTDNPS
+591 ATDNPS
-597 LKSIRQNRKKE
+597 IKSIRQNRKKE

-616 LKEAKHV
+616 LEEAKHV

>member
-1 MSREFIKYND
+1 MNREFIKYNGK
-11 RLCRILKENG
+11 LHRIIKEDG

-29 MATRL
+29 KGTRL
-34 PVWINNDAFDDLPE
+34 PQWTDKKLMESLSE
-48 TEIIASDVIKGI
+48 TEIIDSDVIKGI
-60 LSIEEAELNP
+60 LDIAEAELEP
-70 AQTAVINK
+70 SQTTVINK
-78 RFTMIADILPVI
+78 RFTMIAAILPVI
-90 ENKAERAEQIKAAA
+90 ENKAERIEHIKEAA
-104 KRFGVSIVTIRTY
+104 KRYGVSIVTIRTY
-117 LCRYLVSQSRNGLVI
+117 LCRYLVSQSKNGLVI
-132 FYDGIKEKEDKQSE
+132 FYDESKEEEAVHEVK
-146 HRELTKDQKNMRWAL
+146 ELTKDQKNMRWAL
-161 NKYYYNTKKN
+161 NKFYYNTKKN

-183 KYLTEDGALLE
+183 KYLDENGVLLE
-194 EHPSFYQFRYFY
+194 EHPSFYQFRYFF
-206 RKTRNCQN
+206 RKTRDCQN

-241 TGIGKGMLDSTI
+241 TGIGMGMLDSTI

-290 GGVYSLRTLMLCI
+290 GGIYSLRTLMLCI

-309 WCKKRGIMLD
+309 WCMKKGVVIEG
-319 NSDWSCNL
+319 NEWNCSY

-388 VIQPDFMERG
+388 VIQPDFRERG
-398 AVDYRKQ
+398 ATDYRKE
-405 ASLTIEQFEAILI
+405 ACLTIEQFEAILI
-418 ECIIFYNAKRI
+418 ECIIFYNSKRI

-440 QQKIK
+440 QQRIK

-451 WKFGLTKEE
+451 WNYGLTKEE
-460 ANVLSVSAKKVIMTL
+460 SNVLEIGTEDVMMIL
-475 LPRTKAKFTRF
+475 LPRVKAKFTRF

-496 NDDYKKEMLNGGTGV
+496 NDDYKKEMLNGGTGIV
-511 AAYLPEDSNEV
+511 AYSPEDSGRV
-522 FLIENGR
+522 YLIEDGR
-529 YVAFTLIE
+529 YTAFTLIE
-537 QRFNN
+537 RRFSN

-556 SLVMECRKDE
+556 SLVMECREDE

-591 NTDNPS
+591 ATDNPS
-597 LKSIRQNRKKE
+597 IKSIRQNRKKE

-616 LKEAKHV
+616 LEEAKHV

>member
-1 MSREFIKYND
+1 MNREFIKYNGK
-11 RLCRILKENG
+11 LHRIIKEDG

-29 MATRL
+29 KGTRL
-34 PVWINNDAFDDLPE
+34 PQWTDKKFMESLSE
-48 TEIIASDVIKGI
+48 TEIIDSDVIKGI
-60 LSIEEAELNP
+60 LAIAEAELETS
-70 AQTAVINK
+70 QTAIMNK
-78 RFTMIADILPVI
+78 RFTMIAAILPVI
-90 ENKAERAEQIKAAA
+90 ENKAERIEQIKTAA
-104 KRFGVSIVTIRTY
+104 KRYGVSIVTIRTY
-117 LCRYLVSQSRNGLVI
+117 LCRYLVSQSKNGLVI
-132 FYDGIKEKEDKQSE
+132 FYDESKEEEAVNEVK
-146 HRELTKDQKNMRWAL
+146 ELTKDQKNMRWAL
-161 NKYYYNTKKN
+161 NKFYYNTKKN

-183 KYLTEDGALLE
+183 KYLDENGVLLE
-194 EHPSFYQFRYFY
+194 EHPSFYQFRYFF
-206 RKTRNCQN
+206 RKTRDCQN

-241 TGIGKGMLDSTI
+241 NGIGMGMLDSTI

-290 GGVYSLRTLMLCI
+290 GGIYSLRTLMLCI

-309 WCKKRGIMLD
+309 WCKKRGVVIEG
-319 NSDWSCNL
+319 NEWNCSY

-388 VIQPDFMERG
+388 VIQPDFRERG
-398 AVDYRKQ
+398 ATDYRKE
-405 ASLTIEQFEAILI
+405 ACLTIEQFEAILI
-418 ECIIFYNAKRI
+418 ECIIFYNSKRI

-440 QQKIK
+440 QQRIK

-451 WKFGLTKEE
+451 WNYGLAKEE
-460 ANVLSVSAKKVIMTL
+460 SNVLEIGTEDVMMIL
-475 LPRTKAKFTRF
+475 LPRAKAKFTRF

-496 NDDYKKEMLNGGTGV
+496 NDDYKKEMLNGGTGIV
-511 AAYLPEDSNEV
+511 AYSPEDSGRV
-522 FLIENGR
+522 YLIEDGR
-529 YVAFTLIE
+529 YTAFTLIE
-537 QRFNN
+537 QRFSN

-556 SLVMECRKDE
+556 SLVMECRQDE

-591 NTDNPS
+591 ATDNPS
-597 LKSIRQNRKKE
+597 IKSIRQNRKKE

-616 LKEAKHV
+616 LEEAKHV

>member
-1 MSREFIKYND
+1 MNREFIKYNGKFH
-11 RLCRILKENG
+11 RIIKEDG

-29 MATRL
+29 KGTRL
-34 PVWINNDAFDDLPE
+34 PQWTDKKLMESLSE
-48 TEIIASDVIKGI
+48 TEIIDSDVIKGI
-60 LSIEEAELNP
+60 LAIAEAELEP
-70 AQTAVINK
+70 SQTVMMNK
-78 RFTMIADILPVI
+78 RFTMIAAILPVI
-90 ENKAERAEQIKAAA
+90 ENKQKRAEQMKTAAN
-104 KRFGVSIVTIRTY
+104 RYGVSIVTIRTY
-117 LCRYLVSQSRNGLVI
+117 LCRYLVSQSKNGLVI
-132 FYDGIKEKEDKQSE
+132 FYDESKEEEAVNEVK
-146 HRELTKDQKNMRWAL
+146 ELTKDQKNMRWAL
-161 NKYYYNTKKN
+161 NKFYYNTKKN
-171 SLNHAYI
+171 SLNYAYI

-183 KYLTEDGALLE
+183 KYLDENGELLE
-194 EHPSFYQFRYFY
+194 EHPSFYQFRYFF
-206 RKTRNCQN
+206 RKTRDCQN

-241 TGIGKGMLDSTI
+241 NGIGMGMLDSTI

-290 GGVYSLRTLMLCI
+290 GGIYSLRTLMLCI

-309 WCKKRGIMLD
+309 WCKKRGVVIEG
-319 NSDWSCNL
+319 NEWNCSY

-388 VIQPDFMERG
+388 VIQPDFRERG
-398 AVDYRKQ
+398 ATDYRKE
-405 ASLTIEQFEAILI
+405 ACLTIEQFEAILI
-418 ECIIFYNAKRI
+418 ECIIFYNSKRI

-440 QQKIK
+440 QQRIK

-451 WKFGLTKEE
+451 WNYGLTKEE
-460 ANVLSVSAKKVIMTL
+460 SNVLEIGTEDVMMIL
-475 LPRTKAKFTRF
+475 LPRAKAKFTRF
-486 GLAVNGLHYR
+486 GLSVNGLHYR
-496 NDDYKKEMLNGGTGV
+496 NDDYKKEMLNGGTGIV
-511 AAYLPEDSNEV
+511 AYSPEDSGRV
-522 FLIENGR
+522 YLIEDGR
-529 YVAFTLIE
+529 YTAFTLIE
-537 QRFNN
+537 QRFSN

-556 SLVMECRKDE
+556 SLVMECRQDE

-591 NTDNPS
+591 ATDNPS
-597 LKSIRQNRKKE
+597 IKSIRQNRKKE

-616 LKEAKHV
+616 LEEAKHV